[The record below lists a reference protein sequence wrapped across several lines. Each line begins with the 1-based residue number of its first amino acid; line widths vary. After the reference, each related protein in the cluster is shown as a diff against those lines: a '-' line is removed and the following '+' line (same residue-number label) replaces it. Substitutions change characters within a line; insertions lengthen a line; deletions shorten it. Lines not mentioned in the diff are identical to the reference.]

1 MVLGRLAQWTTIN
14 FVLGKEINEAFKA
27 VVDRPGGNVQ
37 HQALE
42 DSSRARRPRWGLWAM
57 SVASTKVRGRSIQP
71 STSAEVLH
79 RSERALCAMN

>member
-37 HQALE
+37 HQALV
-42 DSSRARRPRWGLWAM
+42 DSSRARRPR
-57 SVASTKVRGRSIQP
+57 
-71 STSAEVLH
+71 
-79 RSERALCAMN
+79 